1 VPNLKLLQYNFDVIM
16 SRTGRQAS
24 RSVRGKVFVEMVKQK
39 KFGKCIPVYDWNDLI
54 YCSTSLPVIIPPSI
68 DGYNKPTQF
77 TVKIA
82 YHKEINLQVLRDYI
96 KSGKEPE
103 GPDDYI
109 QTCVHALN
117 AYINYKV
124 RTSFLSVGRGIYP
137 PIQGERR
144 ILLQSGEELRKGFCQ
159 SLRIG
164 WKELLVN
171 VDTCSGIF
179 CPPGN
184 VVNVIGTFLGYSES
198 DLKLGLYDEDKFYL
212 NKILKGIKIFVRHRD
227 DKRETFTIDGLS
239 RESADQTTFKNGQDD
254 KNST

>member
-1 VPNLKLLQYNFDVIM
+1 
-16 SRTGRQAS
+16 
-24 RSVRGKVFVEMVKQK
+24 
-39 KFGKCIPVYDWNDLI
+39 
-54 YCSTSLPVIIPPSI
+54 VIIPPSI

-103 GPDDYI
+103 GLDDYI

-254 KNST
+254 KNSTVSQYFQDTYGKKLEFGKLPCIVAKKKIYLPLEVCEIIPDQPFRGNISDNARAEMIKHTC